1 MWGVHPDAPPL
12 FYSPVDSTMSAFL
25 SCRPSA
31 ITRLTALLAGLTL
44 SAAPLLAQEAAPS
57 GPPNLLEPNFGV
69 MAWTLIIFLILM
81 FVLSKFAFKPLFAAV
96 EAREKA
102 LEDAIAGAKRDR
114 AEAEQLMSQQRAQL
128 EAARTEAQSI
138 IAGSRA
144 ISEKMRSDL
153 LAQTKEQQ
161 SEMIEQARRAIES
174 EKVAAIASLRKEA
187 VDLAIAGASRV
198 IEKNLDSAGNRQIVE
213 SFLSSLDG
221 VKGVR

>member
-1 MWGVHPDAPPL
+1 
-12 FYSPVDSTMSAFL
+12 MSAL
-25 SCRPSA
+25 ISCRPSA
-31 ITRLTALLAGLTL
+31 ITRLAALLAGLTL
-44 SAAPLLAQEAAPS
+44 AAAPLLAQEAAPS